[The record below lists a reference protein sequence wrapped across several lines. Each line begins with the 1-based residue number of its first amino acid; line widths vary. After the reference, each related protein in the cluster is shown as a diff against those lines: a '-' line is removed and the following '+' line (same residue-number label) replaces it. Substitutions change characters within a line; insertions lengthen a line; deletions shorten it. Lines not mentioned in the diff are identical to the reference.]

1 MFIVGETLE
10 KSGYLSHISSK
21 LFKKSKNAKGL
32 IMYILFGGGLL
43 SAILMNDTIAII
55 GTNVALSL
63 SKVHRIPAKI
73 LLLTLAFA
81 VTIGSVTSPIGNP
94 QNLLIAIYGN
104 IDNPF
109 ITFVEYLFIPTL
121 INLYL
126 TYLILIYYY
135 RNHLDKTLKHVE
147 EPIKDH
153 KLANL
158 SKISIVVI
166 LFLIVIKI
174 SLIFLHIN
182 IDFKLTYIALI
193 AATPIIIFSSLRVE
207 IIKSVDWQTLI
218 FFAAMF
224 ILMQSVWDT
233 QFFQQFVNGFN
244 IAVIPLVLLFSILLS
259 QLISNVPMVA
269 LSIPILIQS
278 GATSKEMVALAAGS
292 TIAGNLFLLGAASN
306 IIILQGAER
315 KKHTFTFIEFARIG
329 ILITFVNAL
338 IYSIYLILI

>member
-1 MFIVGETLE
+1 
-10 KSGYLSHISSK
+10 
-21 LFKKSKNAKGL
+21 
-32 IMYILFGGGLL
+32 
-43 SAILMNDTIAII
+43 
-55 GTNVALSL
+55 
-63 SKVHRIPAKI
+63 
-73 LLLTLAFA
+73 
-81 VTIGSVTSPIGNP
+81 
-94 QNLLIAIYGN
+94 
-104 IDNPF
+104 
-109 ITFVEYLFIPTL
+109 
-121 INLYL
+121 
-126 TYLILIYYY
+126 
-135 RNHLDKTLKHVE
+135 
-147 EPIKDH
+147 
-153 KLANL
+153 
-158 SKISIVVI
+158 
-166 LFLIVIKI
+166 
-174 SLIFLHIN
+174 
-182 IDFKLTYIALI
+182 
-193 AATPIIIFSSLRVE
+193 VE

-278 GATSKEMVALAAGS
+278 GATSKEIVALAAGS
-292 TIAGNLFLLGAASN
+292 TIAANLFLLGAASN